1 MVAVADMAEKQEV
14 NKRTVESW
22 CVEEQAMD
30 VDISLLQQVEELER
44 KVISA
49 SLQDKV
55 QARRHPR
62 LSSTYSIWI
71 WVCITVLPN
80 AML

>member
-1 MVAVADMAEKQEV
+1 MADTQEV
-14 NKRTVESW
+14 SEKTLESW

-49 SLQDKV
+49 SLQIKV
-55 QARRHPR
+55 QARKH
-62 LSSTYSIWI
+62 LKKICFLI
-71 WVCITVLPN
+71 LVFL
-80 AML
+80 